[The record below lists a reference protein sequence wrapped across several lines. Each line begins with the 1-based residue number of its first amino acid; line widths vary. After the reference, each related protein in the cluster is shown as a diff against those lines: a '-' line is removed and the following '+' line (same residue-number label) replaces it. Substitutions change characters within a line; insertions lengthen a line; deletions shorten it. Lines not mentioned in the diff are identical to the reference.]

1 MIDLLKP
8 CFPGTCT
15 EILDNFIQWTNDI
28 DNPNKRVSFL
38 VGGAGMGKS
47 SIAYSI
53 TQHFQRFDRL
63 GAFFPFTSNIKGNRQ
78 LRLFSAQSP
87 TNLHSGALHLD
98 MKSSAATIYHNEQRG
113 PMGSAHTETCQQTL
127 SFCWICSAGDR
138 YIGRKWNQ

>member
-8 CFPGTCT
+8 CLPGTCT

-28 DNPNKRVSFL
+28 DNPDKRVSFL
-38 VGGAGMGKS
+38 VGGAGMGES
-47 SIAYSI
+47 SIAYLS
-53 TQHFQRFDRL
+53 H
-63 GAFFPFTSNIKGNRQ
+63 NIFKDLIDWEHSSHSQAIMKGNRQ